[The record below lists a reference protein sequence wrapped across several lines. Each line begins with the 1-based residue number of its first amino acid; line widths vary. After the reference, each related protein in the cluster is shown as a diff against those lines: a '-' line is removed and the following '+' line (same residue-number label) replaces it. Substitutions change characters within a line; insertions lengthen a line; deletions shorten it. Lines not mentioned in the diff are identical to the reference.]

1 MKQFIVVMVL
11 VGALTALLAST
22 ALAAG
27 PGYGMHTPG
36 TGLAANGDAGYG
48 PGRGAAAGAVAAG
61 RGMGQRGGA
70 PEWAGQPDE
79 VEKLLGM
86 TDEQIRTERLAGKSL
101 AQIAQDKG
109 VSQDKLIS
117 TILGAKKAD
126 LDKLVA
132 DGKLTQA
139 QADFVYSRM
148 QQQVPAMVARTATGP
163 ARAGNAAGQGTTG
176 QRFGGRWANR

>member
-1 MKQFIVVMVL
+1 MKRFIVVMVL

-22 ALAAG
+22 VLAAG
-27 PGYGMHTPG
+27 PGYGMHTPS
-36 TGLAANGDAGYG
+36 TGLAANGSAGYG
-48 PGRGAAAGAVAAG
+48 PSGG

-70 PEWAGQPDE
+70 PEWAGQPEE

-101 AQIAQDKG
+101 AQIGQTKG
-109 VSQDKLIS
+109 VTQDTLTS
-117 TILGAKKAD
+117 TILSAKKAD

-139 QADFVYSRM
+139 QADYAYSRM
-148 QQQVPAMVARTATGP
+148 QQQVPAMIARTTTGP
-163 ARAGNAAGQGTTG
+163 AQAGNAAEQGSMG
-176 QRFGGRWANR
+176 QRRGGRWTNR